1 MRATTI
7 WCVFMLSGLVRGQQS
22 VEQLMQGIE
31 EAEDA
36 EFEQRLLALAAQGP
50 KAAAAVPPL
59 LKLAQSRKLPPERL
73 VPSIE
78 ALAELAPFRAA
89 GQEIDSR
96 QLMMATQMV
105 VARSRGSLTEEMN
118 AATSRLALRGRFPR
132 DLSIDDLAIA
142 TRAHN
147 PWNVEVAVDLL
158 WSHGTAAH
166 AALPAL
172 RALLERPE
180 PRILLGEG
188 TIPIHRKVARAV
200 AAIEPDG
207 DVAKLAAQTLAHP
220 PVGKA
225 AVVPQRLQERIDA
238 LLVELATPETRAQ
251 AAANLKAIGSSA
263 VGSIVAAFSK
273 DQAPEV
279 WTAALD
285 VLRDLGPD
293 ATAALPRLYE
303 ATWSLPS
310 SHTVAVF
317 EALTAIAPWSWDR
330 LPDLSGTSSVGSVTI
345 AGHPIAGEIDLNF
358 VNAYMAA
365 RMRYQSALM
374 VDPDAPLAELGQKLG
389 SPTVALREFAL
400 RAIRRRGAEARSL
413 LPALGKM
420 LDAEQP
426 KERRMALRAA
436 ASGGPESFD
445 HTDTIQRLAA
455 EAILAIAQSDDPL
468 NAAAKARLA
477 K

>member
-7 WCVFMLSGLVRGQQS
+7 WCVFVLSGLVRGQQS
-22 VEQLMQGIE
+22 VEQRMQGIE

-36 EFEQRLLALAAQGP
+36 EFEQRLLALAAEGP

-73 VPSIE
+73 VPVIE
-78 ALAELAPFRAA
+78 ALAELAPFRDAD
-89 GQEIDSR
+89 QQIDPR
-96 QLMMATQMV
+96 QLMMATQMA
-105 VARSRGSLTEEMN
+105 VARSRGSLSVN
-118 AATSRLALRGRFPR
+118 AAIGRLSARGDFPQ
-132 DLSIDDLAIA
+132 DLSIDDLVLA

-147 PWNVEVAVDLL
+147 PWTVEVVVDLL

-188 TIPIHRKVARAV
+188 TVPIHRKVARAV

-225 AVVPQRLQERIDA
+225 VVVPQRLQERIDA
-238 LLVELATPETRAQ
+238 LLVELGAPETRAQ

-263 VGSIVAAFSK
+263 VGSIVAALSK

-285 VLRDLGPD
+285 LLRELGPD

-310 SHTVAVF
+310 SHTVAVL
-317 EALTAIAPWSWDR
+317 EALTTIAPWSWDR
-330 LPDLSGTSSVGSVTI
+330 LPDLSGSSSTRSITI
-345 AGHPIAGEIDLNF
+345 AGHAIQGEITLELL
-358 VNAYMAA
+358 NAYMAA
-365 RMRYQSALM
+365 SMRYHTALK
-374 VDPDAPLAELGQKLG
+374 VDPDAPLAELGKKLD
-389 SPTVALREFAL
+389 SPSVAVREFAL
-400 RAIRRRGAEARSL
+400 LAIRRRGAEARSL
-413 LPALGKM
+413 LPVLGAM

-426 KERRMALRAA
+426 KERRMVFQNATSAR
-436 ASGGPESFD
+436 PEAFD

-455 EAILAIAQSDDPL
+455 EAILAIAPSDDPR

>member
-7 WCVFMLSGLVRGQQS
+7 WCVFVLSGLVRGQQS

-59 LKLAQSRKLPPERL
+59 LKLAQSRKLPPERF
-73 VPSIE
+73 VPVIE
-78 ALAELAPFRAA
+78 ALAELAPFRDAD
-89 GQEIDSR
+89 QQIDPP
-96 QLMMATQMV
+96 QLMMATELV
-105 VARSRGSLTEEMN
+105 RARSRGSLTEEMN

-147 PWNVEVAVDLL
+147 PMNVEVAVDVL
-158 WSHGTAAH
+158 WARGTAAH

-172 RALLERPE
+172 RVLLERPE
-180 PRILLGEG
+180 PRILLGDG
-188 TIPIHRKVARAV
+188 TVPIHRKVARAV

-207 DVAKLAAQTLAHP
+207 DVAKLAAQTLEHP
-220 PVGKA
+220 PVAKA
-225 AVVPQRLQERIDA
+225 VVVPQRLQERIDT
-238 LLVELATPETRAQ
+238 LLVELGTPETRAQ
-251 AAANLKAIGSSA
+251 AAANLKAIGSFA
-263 VGSIVAAFSK
+263 VVSVASVLSK
-273 DQAPEV
+273 DQAPEL

-330 LPDLSGTSSVGSVTI
+330 LPDLSGKSSTRSVTI
-345 AGHPIAGEIDLNF
+345 AGHRIEGAIGIEF

-365 RMRYQSALM
+365 IGRYQLVLE

-389 SPTVALREFAL
+389 SPTVVLREFAL

-436 ASGGPESFD
+436 ASGGPEAFD

>member
-1 MRATTI
+1 MRATAI
-7 WCVFMLSGLVRGQQS
+7 WCVFVLPGLVRGQQS
-22 VEQLMQGIE
+22 VEQMMQGIE

-36 EFEQRLLALAAQGP
+36 DFEQRLLALVAHGP
-50 KAAAAVPPL
+50 KAAAAVQPL
-59 LKLAQSRKLPPERL
+59 LDLAQSRKLPPERFAPL
-73 VPSIE
+73 IE

-89 GQEIDSR
+89 GQEIEPR
-96 QLMMATQMV
+96 QLMIATQLV
-105 VARSRGSLTEEMN
+105 GARSRGSLTVN
-118 AATSRLALRGRFPR
+118 AATSRLAVRGRFPQ
-132 DLSIDDLAIA
+132 DLSIDDLVIA

-147 PWNVEVAVDLL
+147 PLTVEVAVDLL
-158 WSHGTAAH
+158 WVRGTAAH

-172 RALLERPE
+172 RALLGRPE

-207 DVAKLAAQTLAHP
+207 DVAKLAAQTLEHP
-220 PVGKA
+220 PVVKA
-225 AVVPQRLQERIDA
+225 GAVPQRLQERIDT
-238 LLVELATPETRAQ
+238 LLVELGTPGTRAQ
-251 AAANLKAIGSSA
+251 AAANLKAIGSSTVA
-263 VGSIVAAFSK
+263 SITSVLSK

-303 ATWSLPS
+303 AAWSLPS

-330 LPDLSGTSSVGSVTI
+330 LPDLSGNSSVRSVTI
-345 AGHPIAGEIDLNF
+345 AGHPIAGEIDLDF

-365 RMRYQSALM
+365 SMRYQSALK
-374 VDPDAPLAELGQKLG
+374 VDPDAPLAELGKKLG

-400 RAIRRRGAEARSL
+400 RAIRRRGADARDL
-413 LPALGKM
+413 LPALGEM
-420 LDAEQP
+420 LDADQP
-426 KERRMALRAA
+426 KERRMVFITATA
-436 ASGGPESFD
+436 GGPEVFD

-455 EAILAIAQSDDPL
+455 EAILAIAQSEDPL